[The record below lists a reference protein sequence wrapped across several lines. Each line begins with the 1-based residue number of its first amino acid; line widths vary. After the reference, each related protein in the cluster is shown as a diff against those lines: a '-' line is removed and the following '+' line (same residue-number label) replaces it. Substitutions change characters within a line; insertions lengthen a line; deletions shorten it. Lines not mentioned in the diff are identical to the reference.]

1 MPKYDRGKSQS
12 QTCADNNQQDTAN
25 HAIPAMAMGRTTPEN
40 GATCFR
46 LIGQLLPTFDASVR
60 G

>member
-1 MPKYDRGKSQS
+1 
-12 QTCADNNQQDTAN
+12 
-25 HAIPAMAMGRTTPEN
+25 MAVGRTTPEN

-60 G
+60 GWPLGLHAPSVQLECRC